1 MRTIIALII
10 LAVFV
15 SCSKN
20 NDDEPQNQYSINRG
34 VEISLKN
41 SNGEDL
47 LDPNNPNGYKAEEIK
62 LYYLING
69 EKQEVFDPNMDN
81 PRNFLIYNH
90 DSEYR
95 IGISLNDTDS
105 DTRPITY
112 VEWNEIETDTLQ
124 AAFFKTE
131 NTIEVIKTWFNGEL
145 KWDGSNG
152 QDNFFTIVK

>member
-1 MRTIIALII
+1 M
-10 LAVFV
+10 
-15 SCSKN
+15 
-20 NDDEPQNQYSINRG
+20 
-34 VEISLKN
+34 
-41 SNGEDL
+41 
-47 LDPNNPNGYKAEEIK
+47 
-62 LYYLING
+62 YYLVNG

-105 DTRPITY
+105 ETLPITY

-131 NTIEVIKTWFNGEL
+131 NTIQVIKTWFNGEL